1 MDPTST
7 LDDDTP
13 RPPARHTAASTAW
26 VLVFLDG
33 LLLGCGSLYWLL
45 RGRFFDENVY
55 RALADSGLPE
65 LATSTENV
73 ATAAV
78 RLGGV
83 LGLCASLL
91 VMAVALTAYRTGQ
104 RWAWYATWALP
115 LYCSL
120 DIATLASYHALTPT
134 AVLWDAGVLL
144 LALSA
149 LIAGYGS
156 FFARQ
161 ETTGAPA

>member
-1 MDPTST
+1 MDPAT

-13 RPPARHTAASTAW
+13 LPPARHTAGSTAW

-33 LLLGCGSLYWLL
+33 LLLWCGSLYWLL

-55 RALADSGLPE
+55 RALAGGAVPE
-65 LATSTENV
+65 LASSTENV

-91 VMAVALTAYRTGQ
+91 VMAVALTAYRSGQ

-120 DIATLASYHALTPT
+120 DISTLASYHALTPT
-134 AVLWDAGVLL
+134 AAVWDVGVLL
-144 LALSA
+144 LALIA
-149 LIAGYGS
+149 LIAGYGW
-156 FFARQ
+156 FFTRK
-161 ETTGAPA
+161 ETTAGAPA